1 MTAKNSPRTRASIS
15 IKYLLPPALIIPMF
29 FINLLIISALV
40 YIMYQ
45 NTYGCVYEEKMS
57 LLQTAQGLIVDPA
70 SQELKNTTINRLAES
85 PYMHFVRLVDLS
97 SNSVISSAGP
107 EHELMPDEEFP
118 EFKNEPTSI
127 HSVHNGSTVVEMNI
141 KLNGGE
147 GLWFG
152 FEIDTIQMHFVEAV
166 GFAIIAIIL
175 ADMLFY
181 LLAFYFFKKIF
192 LNPFNEILKIIERL
206 GQGDFDLKVSAKN
219 NVLTEIEQLSDSLDK
234 MREGFKSNQ
243 NRSEM
248 ISKLKSEFISIAA
261 HQLRTP
267 LSAINWVLDMIIKGD
282 VGSINKDQND
292 LLDKANES
300 NKRMISL
307 VDDLLNV
314 TKIEEG
320 RFGYVFS
327 ASDMVEVIKRLI
339 IDSSLMAKKMQV
351 EVIFNEPKAK
361 LPQVRLD
368 NNKIKIAINNLIGN
382 AIKYSKPGG
391 KVIIS
396 AKFYKNHYIEV
407 VIKDQGIGIPK
418 SNLGSL
424 FTKFFRASNAVK
436 KQTEGSGLG
445 LFISKNIILNHG
457 GKIWAE
463 SKENIGSTFHFT
475 IPTEVDLLPKKE
487 LKFEDFFQ
495 SL

>member
-1 MTAKNSPRTRASIS
+1 MTEKNYPKTRASIS

-29 FINLLIISALV
+29 FINLLIISGLV
-40 YIMYQ
+40 YVMYQ

-57 LLQTAQGLIVDPA
+57 ILETTQSLINN
-70 SQELKNTTINRLAES
+70 SSSEELKVGAVSMLAKS
-85 PYMHFVRLVDLS
+85 PYMQFVRLVDLRD
-97 SNSVISSAGP
+97 NSVVISAGAEQQLLSDEKFPIFNDKPASISS
-107 EHELMPDEEFP
+107 
-118 EFKNEPTSI
+118 
-127 HSVHNGSTVVEMNI
+127 VRNGSTIVEMNV
-141 KLNGGE
+141 KTSDSQ

-152 FEIDTIQMHFVEAV
+152 FEIDTLQMNFVETV
-166 GFAIIAIIL
+166 GFTIITIML

-192 LNPFNEILKIIERL
+192 LSPFNEILKIIEQL
-206 GQGDFDLKVSAKN
+206 GQGDFNIKVSAKT

-234 MREGFKSNQ
+234 MKEGFKSNQ

-282 VGSINKDQND
+282 VGSINEEQND
-292 LLDKANES
+292 LLKKANES
-300 NKRMISL
+300 NNRMISL
-307 VDDLLNV
+307 VDDLLDV

-320 RFGYVFS
+320 KFGYVFS
-327 ASDMVEVIKRLI
+327 ASDIVEVMKRLI
-339 IDSSLMAKKMQV
+339 IDNSLVAEKMQV
-351 EVIFNEPKAK
+351 EIIFNEPKQK

-368 NNKIKIAINNLIGN
+368 NNKIKIAIDNLIGN

-391 KVIIS
+391 KVIID
-396 AKFYKNHYIEV
+396 AKPYKNNYIEV

-418 SNLGSL
+418 SNLKSL

-445 LFISKNIILNHG
+445 LFIAKNIIMNHG
-457 GKIWAE
+457 GEVWAE
-463 SKENIGSTFHFT
+463 SKENIGSTFHFI
-475 IPTEVDLLPKKE
+475 IPTEADLLPKKE